1 MAREL
6 MCGIVADGIVMFS
19 GASYSSGGAGGSTG
33 ESKLVARHEA
43 DTTLHRT

>member
-6 MCGIVADGIVMFS
+6 MRGTVADGIVTYS

-33 ESKLVARHEA
+33 EAGGQK
-43 DTTLHRT
+43 